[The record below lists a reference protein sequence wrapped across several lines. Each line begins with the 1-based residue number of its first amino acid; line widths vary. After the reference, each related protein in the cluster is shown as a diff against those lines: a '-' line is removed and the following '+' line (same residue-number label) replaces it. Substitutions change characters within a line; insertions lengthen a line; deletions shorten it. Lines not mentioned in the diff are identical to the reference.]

1 MKWGLDFSLQD
12 HRIFFLTGVYSVQ
25 YETHLMFNR
34 IFIVMLHYGK
44 ALLKTK
50 PIITILKSY
59 IAHLSTKQG
68 YQGAENIKTY
78 RDESW
83 DPII

>member
-1 MKWGLDFSLQD
+1 
-12 HRIFFLTGVYSVQ
+12 
-25 YETHLMFNR
+25 
-34 IFIVMLHYGK
+34 MLHYGK

-78 RDESW
+78 RDES
-83 DPII
+83 